1 MSNKFYITIKEFL
14 TTHNKLYISKSSDYS
29 NLQEINLEGK
39 SATNYIAHLGKN
51 MYWANY
57 VSISIFTYMS
67 LKVTRGNLV
76 LSPELIAYLHKN
88 AWFDTFG
95 GIVPPPYQ
103 FTSSEP
109 IPDLL
114 KDL

>member
-1 MSNKFYITIKEFL
+1 MSHKFYITVKECTF
-14 TTHNKLYISKSSDYS
+14 TSNKLYISKSSDYS
-29 NLQEINLEGK
+29 DLQEIDLEGR
-39 SATNYIAHLGKN
+39 SATHYIAYLGRN
-51 MYWANY
+51 IYLANSASIGIFMY
-57 VSISIFTYMS
+57 TR
-67 LKVTRGNLV
+67 LKVTRSNLV